1 MKGVG
6 EYQIKAFMGSYQ
18 KILTALA
25 SGDWVRYCDIVKS
38 AGVGTTTASKFLKSM
53 EEAGEVEKKVDLT
66 SGEYP
71 YPVLYKLTPKG
82 LAALKALLRQEA
94 VERSHV
100 CNLTKNV
107 REKLLERVKK
117 TIGYMA
123 PSLEAKRGN
132 ITSKLK
138 AILMLYATT
147 STLGFLKPL
156 GQASQKLSMFSET
169 IAEGLDIAVDP
180 PVEKAEEE
188 DSIGDGVLD
197 LLNHALRSKTYRE
210 KVAKTGKMTIVITL
224 DISKVNMPP
233 EEKREALFW
242 GLVFEGLRREG
253 KV

>member
-1 MKGVG
+1 
-6 EYQIKAFMGSYQ
+6 
-18 KILTALA
+18 
-25 SGDWVRYCDIVKS
+25 
-38 AGVGTTTASKFLKSM
+38 
-53 EEAGEVEKKVDLT
+53 
-66 SGEYP
+66 
-71 YPVLYKLTPKG
+71 
-82 LAALKALLRQEA
+82 
-94 VERSHV
+94 
-100 CNLTKNV
+100 
-107 REKLLERVKK
+107 
-117 TIGYMA
+117 MA